1 MRRPG
6 DSASDALE
14 RAGEAAACRPN
25 LCEIGLQLRPTARSL
40 AIATDDERV
49 ERYVRTSYA
58 LVLANGVPHDAD
70 RAELLT
76 ATRPVTATFNGV
88 PLPRPK
94 SASRT
99 DPLNSGAYLV
109 DQFLW
114 RSLAR
119 DDAWLSLYGCAV
131 ALGERTVA
139 LVGASGT
146 GKTTLALALRRHGG
160 RLYGDEMIVVHR
172 RDAVAGAIARRLA
185 VRERTLAL
193 LADERLSALVRAGEC
208 LADAAGSTYYVCR
221 RALDPSTENAP
232 PLPLAALVLLRR
244 GTGATRLRKLSPA
257 IAALEAASYL
267 GVRPGN
273 LSEVGALAA
282 LLRAAA
288 TFELSVA
295 DPHAAAALVAAALP

>member
-1 MRRPG
+1 MRPPE
-6 DSASDALE
+6 DSASEGLA
-14 RAGEAAACRPN
+14 RRPP
-25 LCEIGLQLRPTARSL
+25 LREIGLRLRPTARCL

-49 ERYVRTSYA
+49 ERYVRTAYA
-58 LVLANGVPHDAD
+58 LALADGVPDDAD

-76 ATRPVTATFNGV
+76 ATRPATVTFNGA
-88 PLPRPK
+88 PLPGPK
-94 SASRT
+94 SASRAG
-99 DPLNSGAYLV
+99 PLDSGANLV

-119 DDAWLSLYGCAV
+119 DDAWLSLHGCAV
-131 ALGERTVA
+131 ALGGRTVA
-139 LVGASGT
+139 LVGATGT
-146 GKTTLALALRRHGG
+146 GKTTLALALRRHGAK
-160 RLYGDEMIVVHR
+160 LYGDEMVVVHR
-172 RDAVAGAIARRLA
+172 RDGVASAIARRLA

-193 LADERLSALVRAGEC
+193 LGDERLSALVRAGERF
-208 LADAAGSTYYVCR
+208 AGGAGSTYYVCR
-221 RALDPSTENAP
+221 RALDASTEHAP

-257 IAALEAASYL
+257 IAALAASSYL
-267 GVRPGN
+267 GARPGN

-295 DPHAAAALVAAALP
+295 DPHAAATLIAAALP